1 MRIFS
6 TIAAIG
12 AAALFGGSAYAA
24 GPLGIATSNPG
35 SLYHNIGTAIAKAA
49 NSHGLNVTIQPATSP
64 NQYLPAV
71 GGVSVVE
78 LEASGIVF
86 GLGDAL
92 AHGDFVTLCF
102 DHGKLAVL
110 IR

>member
-49 NSHGLNVTIQPATSP
+49 NCDTRVRSEPDSRCRVPGIWRI
-64 NQYLPAV
+64 
-71 GGVSVVE
+71 
-78 LEASGIVF
+78 AS
-86 GLGDAL
+86 
-92 AHGDFVTLCF
+92 
-102 DHGKLAVL
+102 
-110 IR
+110 